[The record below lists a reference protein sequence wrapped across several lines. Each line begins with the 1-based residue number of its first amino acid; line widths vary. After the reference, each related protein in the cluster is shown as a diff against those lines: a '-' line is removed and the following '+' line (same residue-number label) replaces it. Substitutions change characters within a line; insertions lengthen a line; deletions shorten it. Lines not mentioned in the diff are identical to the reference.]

1 MKKQFSIQWRASK
14 QIRKQRKFRANA
26 SFKIRHEFLSSN
38 LSEELR
44 KKYFRR
50 SFPIRKGDMVKIMRG
65 EYKGKSGKIS
75 LIDLKKTKVA
85 IEGIQ
90 LTRKDGTKV
99 NIKFPASNLQ
109 IQELNMEDKKRMDS
123 ITKLNKETKK

>member
-1 MKKQFSIQWRASK
+1 MKKQFSKEWKASR

-26 SFKIRHEFLSSN
+26 SSKIKHEFLSSN

-44 KKYFRR
+44 KKYARK
-50 SFPIRKGDMVKIMRG
+50 SFPIRKGDVVKIMRG
-65 EYKGKSGKIS
+65 EYKGKSGKVS

-99 NIKFPASNLQ
+99 NVKFHASNLQ

-123 ITKLNKETKK
+123 ITKINKEIKK